1 MVEMNGIDRSDF
13 NQAEEREMGER
24 DQARIAA
31 REPVTVVQETLA
43 ASDLPFDQKAHDLLI
58 RGIDQVATD
67 WVHELKHTRENSKR
81 VEQMVLERATKV
93 KADITALYL
102 LGSAALAEARRGDDI
117 NERLAAELDKLAE
130 ERAA

>member
-1 MVEMNGIDRSDF
+1 MNGIDRSDF

-67 WVHELKHTRENSKR
+67 WVHELEHTRENSKR